1 MKPQEN
7 HNASPPS
14 DKYLAAW
21 KFQSMF
27 SHSIV
32 LYNNRARLL
41 EVRRFNIYFL
51 DISLDFFVIYHSKNC
66 VFKIVLPI
74 LT

>member
-14 DKYLAAW
+14 DKYLAVW
-21 KFQSMF
+21 KFESMF

-32 LYNNRARLL
+32 LYNNWVCLQ
-41 EVRRFNIYFL
+41 EERRFNIHFL
-51 DISLDFFVIYHSKNC
+51 DISV
-66 VFKIVLPI
+66 
-74 LT
+74 

>member
-7 HNASPPS
+7 HNASPMS

-27 SHSIV
+27 SYSIV

-41 EVRRFNIYFL
+41 EARRFKVYFL
-51 DISLDFFVIYHSKNC
+51 DISLEFFVIIDLS
-66 VFKIVLPI
+66 FKKSCF
-74 LT
+74 

>member
-7 HNASPPS
+7 HNASPMS

-41 EVRRFNIYFL
+41 EARRFKVYFL
-51 DISLDFFVIYHSKNC
+51 DISLEFFVIIDLS
-66 VFKIVLPI
+66 FKKSCF
-74 LT
+74 